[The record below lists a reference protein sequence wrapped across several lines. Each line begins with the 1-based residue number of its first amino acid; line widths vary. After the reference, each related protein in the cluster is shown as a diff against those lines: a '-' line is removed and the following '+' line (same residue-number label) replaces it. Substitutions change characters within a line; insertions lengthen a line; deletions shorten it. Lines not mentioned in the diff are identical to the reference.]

1 MLGSEKESIAIHSI
15 KHLDKWNC
23 KGLEIEFLL
32 LLSQKYHTWH
42 KLLITKANSAFHKG
56 KIISLKK
63 RKVL

>member
-42 KLLITKANSAFHKG
+42 
-56 KIISLKK
+56 
-63 RKVL
+63 